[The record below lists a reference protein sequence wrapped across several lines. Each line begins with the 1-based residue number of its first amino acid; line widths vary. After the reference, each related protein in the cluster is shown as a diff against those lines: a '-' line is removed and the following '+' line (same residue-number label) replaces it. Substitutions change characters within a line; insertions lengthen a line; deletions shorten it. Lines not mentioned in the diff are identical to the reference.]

1 MTPFDLNRRTFIG
14 GLAGLT
20 AARACFGAATA
31 QTAKPNAPITLNV
44 IDAAGSLALTQQVF
58 ENYRKAKPDF
68 VSRFVFTKAPAP
80 ELPGKLRAQ
89 QSANRVDIDLV
100 LGGTD
105 VISTGV
111 EQQLWTSLFP
121 DHSAALPNPQDIYST
136 DVLRMQAFTQKQ
148 GMCIAFTPSGP
159 LLEYMPDKVK
169 SPPTTAPELL
179 DWCRQNPN
187 RFMYAR
193 PSNSGP
199 ARGFMM
205 AVPYLLG
212 DNDPKDPLKGWDK
225 TWAYLKELNQF
236 IEYYPAGTSATMKE
250 FGEGSRDMIASTMGW
265 DINPRVLG
273 IVPKEAKTIKLQGTR
288 FIADAHFAAVPR
300 GLPKERLD
308 VVLDVISFALT
319 KDQQALAYD
328 EGYLYP
334 GPAVKDVPLS
344 LAPVASQ
351 STLNEFGR
359 AEYVAM
365 VAETPVE
372 MPLEPA
378 QMVQAFRRWDEEVAG
393 SKKR

>member
-1 MTPFDLNRRTFIG
+1 
-14 GLAGLT
+14 
-20 AARACFGAATA
+20 
-31 QTAKPNAPITLNV
+31 
-44 IDAAGSLALTQQVF
+44 LTQPVF
-58 ENYRKAKPDF
+58 ENYRKAKPEF

-80 ELPGKLRAQ
+80 ELPGKIKAQ
-89 QSANRVDIDLV
+89 QSANRVDIDFV

-111 EQQLWTSLFP
+111 EQQLWTPLFP
-121 DHSAALPNPQDIYST
+121 DLAGSLPNPQDIYSS
-136 DVLRMQAFTQKQ
+136 DVLRMQEFAQHQ
-148 GMCIAFTPSGP
+148 GMCVAFTPSGP
-159 LLEYMPDKVK
+159 LLEYMPDRVAK
-169 SPPTTAPELL
+169 PPATAAELL
-179 DWCRQNPN
+179 EWCRQNPN

-199 ARGFMM
+199 ARGFLM

-212 DNDPKDPLKGWDK
+212 DKDPKDPLNGWDK
-225 TWAYLKELNQF
+225 TWGYLKELNQF

-250 FGEGSRDMIASTMGW
+250 LGEGSRDMIASTMGW

-273 IVPKEAKTIKLQGTR
+273 IVPQEAKTVKLQGTR
-288 FIADAHFAAVPR
+288 FIADAHFVAVPR
-300 GLPKERLD
+300 GLPAERLG
-308 VVLDVISFALT
+308 VVLDVISFMLT

-344 LAPVASQ
+344 LAPAASQ
-351 STLNEFGR
+351 NTLKEFGR
-359 AEYVAM
+359 PEYEAWLSD
-365 VAETPVE
+365 TPVE
-372 MPLEPA
+372 MPLGPV